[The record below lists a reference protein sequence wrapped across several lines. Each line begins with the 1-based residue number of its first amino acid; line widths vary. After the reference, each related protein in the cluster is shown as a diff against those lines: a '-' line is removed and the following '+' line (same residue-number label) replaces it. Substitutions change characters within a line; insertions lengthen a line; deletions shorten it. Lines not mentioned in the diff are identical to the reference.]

1 MDASFAEQTGID
13 MKKSTAV
20 SLVAIAAI
28 SGCAGMDAVVSP
40 PTVSLESVE
49 MTDVDFDRQTCLLEF
64 VVSNPNPFPL
74 PVESVRY
81 RLSLGEQQFAGGETQ
96 ASFIVPADGAVEFVI
111 STELNLLR
119 STSYI
124 STLIRTG
131 MRRQMDYELSGSF
144 AVDIPFAN
152 TLKFSNSGRI
162 ELQAAGL

>member
-1 MDASFAEQTGID
+1 MSITGID
-13 MKKSTAV
+13 MNTLQSRAV

-28 SGCAGMDAVVSP
+28 SGCAGMDAAVNP
-40 PTVSLESVE
+40 PAVSLESVE
-49 MTDVDFDRQTCLLEF
+49 MTDVDFDRQTCLLGF

-81 RLSLGEQQFAGGETQ
+81 RIALGDQQFAGGETQ
-96 ASFIVPADGAVEFVI
+96 GSFTVPPDGAVEFVI

-144 AVDIPFAN
+144 SVDIPFAN
-152 TLKFSNSGRI
+152 TLEFSNSGRI